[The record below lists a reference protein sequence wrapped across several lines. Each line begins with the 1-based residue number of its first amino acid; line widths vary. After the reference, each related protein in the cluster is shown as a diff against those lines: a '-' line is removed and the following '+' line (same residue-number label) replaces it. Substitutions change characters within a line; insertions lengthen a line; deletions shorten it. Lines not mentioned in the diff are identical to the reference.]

1 MGCGPQEEFRAC
13 SDVTITTSDGSADN
27 TINTL
32 IDPEIYVPEDDV
44 RYNEVDFDETM
55 ENYDKQ
61 LRDEVQVESVV
72 IIVLCSLL
80 VTVLFFGTYY
90 VFSKICIFA
99 PENCALSIFLLTAK
113 WKYLLESNSSYVVIY
128 LVN

>member
-1 MGCGPQEEFRAC
+1 MVMSWLVNGGLRNNIIIHVIVGRCSNGTESVGCGPQEEFRAC

-32 IDPEIYVPEDDV
+32 IDPEIDVPEDDV

-80 VTVLFFGTYY
+80 VTVLFFGT
-90 VFSKICIFA
+90 
-99 PENCALSIFLLTAK
+99 
-113 WKYLLESNSSYVVIY
+113 
-128 LVN
+128 

>member
-13 SDVTITTSDGSADN
+13 ADVTITTTDGSADD

-32 IDPEIYVPEDDV
+32 IDPEIYVPEDDT

-55 ENYDKQ
+55 ENYDQQ

-80 VTVLFFGTYY
+80 VTVLFFG
-90 VFSKICIFA
+90 
-99 PENCALSIFLLTAK
+99 
-113 WKYLLESNSSYVVIY
+113 KYNQV
-128 LVN
+128 